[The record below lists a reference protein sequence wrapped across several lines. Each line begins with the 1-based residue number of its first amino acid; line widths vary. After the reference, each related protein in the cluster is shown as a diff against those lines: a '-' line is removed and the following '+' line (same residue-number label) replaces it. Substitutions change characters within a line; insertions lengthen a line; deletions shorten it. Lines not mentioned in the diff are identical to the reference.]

1 MSLDDLY
8 AALKQLSTAHGISGN
23 ESGVA
28 ARVIDLF
35 SPLCDDVRT
44 DSLGNV
50 IAVKRGEQQGS
61 EETRIRFM
69 VAAHTDEIG
78 FLVSGIHADGFLNIA
93 PVGGIERSLL
103 PAKEVWVH
111 TLSGPLPGIIA
122 TKPPHLTTSE
132 ERQKLPRWD
141 EFHVDVG
148 LPPEQVKQVV
158 RIGDMITLRGRC
170 ERLTDRRVA
179 GKAIDDRAGVTAM
192 YDMLRRLAALRH
204 RVDVYAVATVQ
215 EEVGLRGAMTA
226 TFGVAP
232 HVGVAVDVGFGHQ
245 PGVDKKRSRELGKG
259 PIIARGANIHPQV
272 FAGLEHTAIEMGI
285 PHQFEVAAGDT
296 GTDAWAMQ
304 VSRSGVPT
312 GLLSIPITSMHSP
325 VECVDLGDI
334 ASTGR
339 LLASY
344 ASRLDPEEVR
354 GWQHVFV

>member
-1 MSLDDLY
+1 MSFDDLY
-8 AALKQLSTAHGISGN
+8 ATLKQLSTAHGTSGS
-23 ESGVA
+23 ESEVA
-28 ARVIDLF
+28 ALVSDLF
-35 SPLCDDVRT
+35 GPLCDEVRT

-50 IAVKRGEQQGS
+50 IAVKRGEQEGP
-61 EETRIRFM
+61 EEKRIRFM

-78 FLVSGIHADGFLNIA
+78 FLVSGIEPSGFLHIT

-111 TLSGPLPGIIA
+111 SAEGPLPGIIA
-122 TKPPHLTTSE
+122 TKPPHLTTRE
-132 ERQKLPRWD
+132 EREKLPRWD
-141 EFHVDVG
+141 EFYVDVG
-148 LPPEQVKQVV
+148 LAPEQVEQHV
-158 RIGDMITLRGRC
+158 RVGDMITLRGRC
-170 ERLTDRRVA
+170 ERLTNRRVA
-179 GKAIDDRAGVTAM
+179 GKALDDRAGVTAI
-192 YDMLRRLAALRH
+192 YDMLQRLTALRH
-204 RVDVYAVATVQ
+204 RVDIYAVATVQ
-215 EEVGLRGAMTA
+215 EEVGLRGAITA

-245 PGVDKKRSRELGKG
+245 PGVDKKRSRELGRG
-259 PIIARGANIHPQV
+259 PIIARGGNIHPQV
-272 FAGLEHTAIEMGI
+272 FAGLEQTAIEMGI

-312 GLLSIPITSMHSP
+312 GLLSLPITSMHSP

-344 ASRLDPEEVR
+344 ASQLDPDDVR
-354 GWQHVFV
+354 GWHHVFV